1 MPCYFGGLSD
11 FMTPS
16 LLTKNLNLSLKKSV
30 LSVYEK
36 SARSMKFPILFPN
49 LFFYEVFYP
58 CIDLSMKRPVF
69 EMSYLCNVLSM

>member
-36 SARSMKFPILFPN
+36 SARSMKFPI
-49 LFFYEVFYP
+49 YEF
-58 CIDLSMKRPVF
+58 IFL
-69 EMSYLCNVLSM
+69 